1 MNLFKNIWQG
11 LRAAPTKS
19 QTPQVLTEPQATVS
33 FDPNTKLFTRVPEQ
47 FATIESLERKFHF
60 AIIELE
66 TLGSDPK
73 THPILEIGILKGC
86 FTADGITEIIDSYW
100 SLNDPLAPL
109 PAEISQSL
117 GMTDQS
123 VHGQFIDW
131 QHVLQLISDCDV
143 IICHNSRLKRS
154 FLEMQTPDYIQEKCK
169 ELPFGCLLKDINW
182 SLNGLDAANLK
193 LLTYDLGFFYEA
205 KQVLTHCW
213 ASLNLLVQVHGAFA
227 ELKNNV
233 KKRGII
239 LCIVDNKL
247 DRSSLLKLKKYAYTD
262 GSRRFPKCWWAII
275 PEDSLNH
282 EMDFLTTEVL
292 NHQDMAKSVTCY
304 LIPSKMKHSAR
315 FKETPMH
322 PYVEGE
328 SWVLRETELVLAD

>member
-11 LRAAPTKS
+11 LRSAQTSQVPEVLSEPQTKS
-19 QTPQVLTEPQATVS
+19 S
-33 FDPNTKLFTRVPEQ
+33 DPNTKLFTRVPEQ
-47 FATIESLERKFHF
+47 FTTIETTERKFHF

-66 TLGSDPK
+66 TLGPDPK
-73 THPILEIGILKGC
+73 VHPILEIGILKGC
-86 FTADGITEIIDSYW
+86 FTADGITGIIDSYW

-109 PAEISQSL
+109 PAEISQAL

-123 VHGQFIDW
+123 IHEQFIDW

-154 FLEMQTPDYIQEKCK
+154 FLEMQTPDYIQHKCK

-182 SLNGLDAANLK
+182 TSKSLDASNLK
-193 LLTYDLGFFYEA
+193 LLTYELGFFYEG
-205 KQVLTHCW
+205 KHLLTQCW
-213 ASLNLLVQVHGAFA
+213 ASLNLLVQVTGAFG
-227 ELKNNV
+227 ELKNTV

-239 LCIVDNKL
+239 LCIIDNKL
-247 DRSSLLKLKKYAYTD
+247 DRAQLLKLKKYAYTN
-262 GSRRFPKCWWAII
+262 GSKRFPKCWWAII
-275 PEDSLNH
+275 PEDSLQP

-292 NHQDMAKSVTCY
+292 SPQDITQSVVCY

-315 FKETPMH
+315 FKETAMH
-322 PYVEGE
+322 PYLEGTC
-328 SWVLRETELVLAD
+328 WLLRETEPALAD